1 MAADIPYLCD
11 AIRDIISDIDR
22 FWVSGDPSTDFQPII
37 SKLDLVQRIAVSLD
51 IDDVVTEL
59 VGRAF
64 RKLVETDQS
73 NHAGYEAPLN
83 CGGRRGRPSFEINE
97 EQLQF
102 LLEQGFKVQD
112 ISSIHSRSPCS

>member
-22 FWVSGDPSTDFQPII
+22 VGVSGDPSTDFQPII

-73 NHAGYEAPLN
+73 NHAGYQAPLN
-83 CGGRRGRPSFEINE
+83 CGGR
-97 EQLQF
+97 
-102 LLEQGFKVQD
+102 
-112 ISSIHSRSPCS
+112 